1 MAQESLPSVFS
12 GAGSVIRGKD
22 ITPIGFW
29 RLYQIHQLLL
39 EGTYPNCPSIAKILE
54 VSVRTVERDI
64 DRLRDLFL
72 APIQY
77 DRTRRGYYYAEPFEL
92 PPVRLGDGEA
102 IALFLGQKLLAQ
114 CKGTPFEEFVKK
126 AMAKIRLLL
135 PQRVVV
141 DVERTLGSV
150 SFQAEPLRGEELEIA
165 ERYQLLAKAII
176 DRKSV
181 LVEYYTVSRDEITHR
196 KINPYHLR
204 FSEGTWYCIGH
215 CHYRNTIRTFALDRM
230 LCLEATEDCFSVP
243 DDFSVDE
250 YLSHS
255 LAIERG
261 QPQKVVLE
269 FDRVQA
275 AYVRSREWHHSQT
288 LEELPG
294 GGLRMTLT
302 VGGMGEVKRWVTGMG
317 SHGWVVE
324 PQELRDEIAQE
335 LADATARY
343 CSVPQSRRA
352 PRRSTKR

>member
-1 MAQESLPSVFS
+1 MAHESPPIVISRE
-12 GAGSVIRGKD
+12 GSAHRGSD

-29 RLYQIHQLLL
+29 RLYQIHGLLL
-39 EGTYPNCPSIAKILE
+39 ENTYPNCPSIAKYLE

-64 DRLRDLFL
+64 DRLRDLFI

-102 IALFLGQKLLAQ
+102 IALFLGQRLLAQ
-114 CKGTPFEEFVKK
+114 CKGTPFEEFVQQ
-126 AMAKIRLLL
+126 AMAKIRILL
-135 PQRVVV
+135 PQSVVV

-150 SFQAEPLRGEELEIA
+150 SFQAEPLRGEELEVA
-165 ERYQLLAKAII
+165 DRYQLLAKAII

-181 LVEYYTVSRDEITHR
+181 LVEYYTMTRDEITHR
-196 KINPYHLR
+196 KIDPYHLR

-215 CHYRNTIRTFALDRM
+215 CHHRNTIRTFALDRM
-230 LCLEATEDCFSVP
+230 LHLEAIEDSFSIP

-255 LAIERG
+255 LSIERG
-261 QPQKVVLE
+261 EPQKVVLE

-275 AYVRSREWHHSQT
+275 AYIRGRKWHHSQT

-294 GGLRMTLT
+294 GALRMTLT
-302 VGGMGEVKRWVTGMG
+302 VGGLGEVKRWVTGMG

-324 PQELRDEIAQE
+324 PEELQEEIAEELAKARERYLPAKELRI
-335 LADATARY
+335 
-343 CSVPQSRRA
+343 
-352 PRRSTKR
+352 